1 MSTTQLSDVRREY
14 LAAGLHEDNLVRD
27 PIRQFDAWMQDALA
41 VDPKDATSMTL
52 ATADQSG
59 MPSAR
64 IVLLKEFSSEGF
76 IWFTNYSSEKGEQLA
91 ANPQAE
97 LLFYWSMLER
107 QVRIRGRVEKIDRI
121 ESETYFHSRPEGSQ
135 RSASVSQQSQPVE
148 SRSVLEQ
155 AVNELAKM
163 TEVACPDNWGGY
175 RLVPSRFEFWQG
187 RESRLHDRFSFEPS
201 DTGWVITRLQ
211 P

>member
-97 LLFYWSMLER
+97 LLFYWPMLER

-121 ESETYFHSRPEGSQ
+121 ESETYFHSRPVGSQ